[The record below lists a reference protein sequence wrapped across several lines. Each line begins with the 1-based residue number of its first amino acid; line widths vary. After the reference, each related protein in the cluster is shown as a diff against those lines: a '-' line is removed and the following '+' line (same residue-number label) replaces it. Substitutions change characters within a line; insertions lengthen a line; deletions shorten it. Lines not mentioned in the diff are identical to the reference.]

1 MSTPAAKLLMRLAHV
16 AEVWRDADAGSREEA
31 DAERYVIEAA
41 RALLQHVAPV
51 EVTDADVDGALVAWS
66 CSHPGDGPDVRM
78 LMALECFAGRLRAR
92 GATP

>member
-31 DAERYVIEAA
+31 
-41 RALLQHVAPV
+41 
-51 EVTDADVDGALVAWS
+51 DADVDGALVAWS

>member
-41 RALLQHVAPV
+41 RA
-51 EVTDADVDGALVAWS
+51 T
-66 CSHPGDGPDVRM
+66 
-78 LMALECFAGRLRAR
+78 GRTS
-92 GATP
+92 GC